1 MSSHV
6 AAALVIFAVLQIAVV
21 AKMGGSLLMHFGIF
35 IAIGGFSIAARSLE
49 HRWANMPDWAQGRSR
64 LDKEMRGDLTML
76 WIASLIAPF
85 LWIPVAIVSNALFG

>member
-35 IAIGGFSIAARSLE
+35 VAIGGFSIAARSLE
-49 HRWANMPDWAQGRSR
+49 HRWANIPDEGQHGPR
-64 LDKEMRGDLTML
+64 LDKEMRGDLATL
-76 WIASLIAPF
+76 WLASLIAPF
-85 LWIPVAIVSNALFG
+85 LWIPVAIVGNALFG